1 MDNVVRFP
9 YSVSRR
15 VHSKKARTSKNGTPE
30 ERGARAAA
38 GAPASVDDAATNSLS
53 GQKERRRRPKRVLT
67 GEDWDE
73 FVRIIGPD
81 LQQEFMVE
89 AWKLINRFWRKL

>member
-1 MDNVVRFP
+1 MSAEIFKFP
-9 YSVSRR
+9 HSVSRR
-15 VHSKKARTSKNGTPE
+15 AAHSRKPRRSRNGTPE
-30 ERGARAAA
+30 ERVAKAAA
-38 GAPASVDDAATNSLS
+38 GAPASA

-73 FVRIIGPD
+73 FVRIVGPD